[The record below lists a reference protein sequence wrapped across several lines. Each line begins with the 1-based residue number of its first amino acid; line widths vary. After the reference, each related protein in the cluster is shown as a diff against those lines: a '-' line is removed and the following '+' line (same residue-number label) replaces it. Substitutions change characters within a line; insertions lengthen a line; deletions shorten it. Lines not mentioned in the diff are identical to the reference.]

1 MGKRT
6 HLLAAAMGFIA
17 AVLISHWTEL

>member
-6 HLLAAAMGFIA
+6 HILAAAMGFIA